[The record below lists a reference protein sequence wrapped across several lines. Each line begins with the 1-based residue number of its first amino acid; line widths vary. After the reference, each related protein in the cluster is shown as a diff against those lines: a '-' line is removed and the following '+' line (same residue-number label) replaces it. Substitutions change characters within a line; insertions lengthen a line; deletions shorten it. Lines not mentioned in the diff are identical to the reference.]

1 MRRNVPESPR
11 WLFIHGRQDE
21 AERIVDEIER
31 EVEQETDQ
39 PLPEPDRS
47 LKIHQRNTI
56 SFREIAHVAF
66 SRYPKRAL
74 LGLALFIGQAFLYNA
89 VTFNL
94 GTLLSDF
101 YGVASGIVPAFFIVW
116 AVGNFAGPVVLG
128 RLFDT
133 VGRKPMI
140 TLSYLGSAA
149 VAVGLAAV
157 FVAEA
162 GGLWMFMAVLVV
174 CFFLASSGASAAYL
188 TVSEIFPM
196 ETRAL
201 AIAFFYAVGTA
212 VGGITGPLLFGQLI
226 ESGERGPVAVGFLIG
241 AAVMAIG
248 GIAELLWG
256 VNAGRTA
263 TRRHR
268 GAADYGRARH
278 RRPARGASRMTRCQM
293 LGHDPV
299 FRTDGSTM
307 LWECRRGCGFNGAK
321 TYDSAAAATRY
332 ATAFEPSRQ
341 GRPG

>member
-1 MRRNVPESPR
+1 MWTGTFDQPSHVCHRDAPQARGVHLVFGHQVEHHVERDPAFHPGEGRAEAAVDAVPEIEVVP
-11 WLFIHGRQDE
+11 GRYP
-21 AERIVDEIER
+21 VDIESVGFGKGPLVAGCR
-31 EVEQETDQ
+31 AVDQ
-39 PLPEPDRS
+39 HDDAVGGNGRPV
-47 LKIHQRNTI
+47 QC
-56 SFREIAHVAF
+56 HVA
-66 SRYPKRAL
+66 RAVPKRAL

-94 GTLLSDF
+94 VTLLSDF
-101 YGVASGIVPAFFIVW
+101 YGVASGIVPAFFIIW
-116 AVGNFAGPVVLG
+116 AASNFAGPVVLG

-149 VAVGLAAV
+149 VAVVLAAV
-157 FVAEA
+157 FAA
-162 GGLWMFMAVLVV
+162 QTGGLWMFMAVLMV

-226 ESGERGPVAVGFLIG
+226 ESGNRGPVAVGFLIG

-256 VNAGRTA
+256 VNAEGQTLEDIAAPLTA
-263 TRRHR
+263 
-268 GAADYGRARH
+268 A
-278 RRPARGASRMTRCQM
+278 
-293 LGHDPV
+293 
-299 FRTDGSTM
+299 
-307 LWECRRGCGFNGAK
+307 
-321 TYDSAAAATRY
+321 
-332 ATAFEPSRQ
+332 
-341 GRPG
+341 